1 MSPKPLTIHRLVSGH
16 QRIALDSNVLI
27 YVLDGEGDRA
37 EVAARLVDA
46 IAEGNV
52 QGVIATI
59 GLSEILVGPARA
71 GDGAMFERTGA
82 TVRDLGF
89 RIVTLDAEIATD
101 AAWIRGRTGSTLPDA
116 IHLAS
121 ARASGATAFVT
132 NDRRIRPIPHLDVVY
147 LDELVA

>member
-1 MSPKPLTIHRLVSGH
+1 MSPKPLTIQRLVSGH
-16 QRIALDSNVLI
+16 RRIALDSNVLI

-46 IAEGNV
+46 IADGNV
-52 QGVIATI
+52 QGVIATV

-89 RIVTLDAEIATD
+89 RNVTLDAEIASD

-121 ARASGATAFVT
+121 ARA
-132 NDRRIRPIPHLDVVY
+132 
-147 LDELVA
+147 